1 MNRLPSPWKYLACV
15 LLAGTLAPAAS
26 DAAPQALPDS
36 QPDYINPQSNPAR
49 PPVVVIV
56 ASDNVTV
63 LHRVACDYRQ
73 NVASCLDAAAIKIAG
88 DQVLLE
94 EQAPEANIIVSGG
107 YDDDG
112 ICALVVGRAR
122 IGSYLGAN
130 ATANLHYYYSDL
142 YIESDLKLR
151 AAQ

>member
-15 LLAGTLAPAAS
+15 LLAGTLAPTAS
-26 DAAPQALPDS
+26 EAAPLPGKLPDF
-36 QPDYINPQSNPAR
+36 NTPQSNPAR

-63 LHRVACDYRQ
+63 LHRVTCFYRQ
-73 NVASCLDAAAIKIAG
+73 NVASCLNSAAIQIIN
-88 DQVLLE
+88 DEVLLE
-94 EQAPEANIIVSGG
+94 EQAPEANNTVTGG
-107 YDDDG
+107 YDDDD
-112 ICALVVGRAR
+112 ICALVAGRAR
-122 IGSYLGAN
+122 IGSYLGPN

-142 YIESDLKLR
+142 YIESDLLLR

>member
-26 DAAPQALPDS
+26 DAAPEALPDS

-63 LHRVACDYRQ
+63 LHRISCTYRQ
-73 NVASCLDAAAIKIAG
+73 NVGSCLDAASVQINQE
-88 DQVLLE
+88 QVIPE
-94 EQAPEANIIVSGG
+94 EQAPPEQTSA
-107 YDDDG
+107 YDDDDT
-112 ICALVVGRAR
+112 CTFVAGRAR
-122 IGSYLGAN
+122 IGSYLGAY
-130 ATANLHYYYSDL
+130 ATAGLNYDYYDI
-142 YIESDLKLR
+142 YIESDLQLR

>member
-1 MNRLPSPWKYLACV
+1 MNRLPSLLKTLACV
-15 LLAGTLAPAAS
+15 LLAGAVAPAAS
-26 DAAPQALPDS
+26 AAPLKPLPDFNS
-36 QPDYINPQSNPAR
+36 PQSNPAR

-142 YIESDLKLR
+142 YIESDLQLR